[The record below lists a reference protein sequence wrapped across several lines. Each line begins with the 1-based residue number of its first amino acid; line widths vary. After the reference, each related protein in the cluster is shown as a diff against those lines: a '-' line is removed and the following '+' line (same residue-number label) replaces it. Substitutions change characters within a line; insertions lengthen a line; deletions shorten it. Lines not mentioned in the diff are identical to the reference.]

1 MVSSP
6 GQMDCMVNTVN
17 DEILRNVEKRVELVL
32 CLFSSYPF
40 YVCEYAFFFF
50 FFTEPNILI

>member
-50 FFTEPNILI
+50 FTEPNILI